1 MFVEALKKAGC
12 EKENEQDIGI
22 PSAMTSQ
29 ADVFRCARPGPT
41 HSSKFQKTQH

>member
-22 PSAMTSQ
+22 PSAMTS
-29 ADVFRCARPGPT
+29 RPALF
-41 HSSKFQKTQH
+41 KNKRFVLNEMF